1 MRKSEKTRQYILEK
15 TAPLFNKKGYAGTS
29 LSDITDTTG
38 LTKGSIY
45 GNFSNKDEV
54 ALAVYEYSTGL
65 LTGILNRAINEKN
78 TAPDKLIAMTEFY
91 RDHWPGIFGNG
102 GCPMLN
108 AAIEADDGPPFL
120 QTCVQASFANW
131 EKKIVNILETG
142 EKKGEIRQGIVAADY
157 ASTIITQIEGGI
169 MLAKITGNTRHL
181 ILALDRLVKMIDHE
195 LKP

>member
-1 MRKSEKTRQYILEK
+1 MGKAEKTRQYILEK

-29 LSDITDTTG
+29 LSDITDATG

-54 ALAVYEYSTGL
+54 ALAVYEYNTGL
-65 LTGILNRAINEKN
+65 LTDRLDGAILEKS
-78 TAPDKLIAMTEFY
+78 TAPEKLVAMTEFY
-91 RDHWPGIFGNG
+91 RDHWPGVFRDG

-120 QTCVQASFANW
+120 QTCVQASFASW
-131 EKKIVNILETG
+131 EKKIINILETG
-142 EKKGEIRQGIVAADY
+142 MMKGEIRQGIVAADY

-169 MLAKITGNTRHL
+169 MLSKITGNTRHL

-195 LKP
+195 LKQ

>member
-1 MRKSEKTRQYILEK
+1 MRKAEKTRQYILEK
-15 TAPLFNKKGYAGTS
+15 TAPLFNKKGYEGTS
-29 LSDITDTTG
+29 LSDITNATG

-45 GNFSNKDEV
+45 GNFSSKDEV

-65 LTGILNRAINEKN
+65 LIDQLDRAIHEQS
-78 TAPDKLIAMTEFY
+78 TAPEKLIAMTAFY
-91 RDHWPGIFGNG
+91 RNHWPGVFRNG

-120 QTCVQASFANW
+120 QICVQDSFANW
-131 EKKIVNILETG
+131 EKKIINILETG
-142 EKKGEIRQGIVAADY
+142 IKKGEIRQGIVAADY

-169 MLAKITGNTRHL
+169 MLSKITENARHL
-181 ILALDRLVKMIDHE
+181 TLALDRLVKMIDSE